1 MKPKELQRALSSRH
15 LNMIAI
21 GGAIGTGLFVA
32 SGATIAT
39 AGPGGALLA
48 YALIGFMVYLLM
60 QSLGEMA
67 TYIPVTGSFEEY
79 ATRYISPS
87 FGFATGWNY
96 WFNWSITIAA
106 ELVAA
111 AIVMK
116 FWFPDVPSHIWSGSF
131 LIAIFIINLFRVK
144 AYGESEFW
152 FASIKVCAIIFFIVL
167 GLAMIFGIISGN
179 DAGFSNW
186 VLQDGDKKAP
196 FVNGWLGV
204 FSVFIIAGFSFQ
216 GTEMVAVAAGETK
229 DPEKNIPKAINSI
242 FWRILLFYIL
252 AIAIIGTLV
261 AFNDPNLLKN
271 DDTDIAYSPFTMVFE
286 RAGIAVAASVMN
298 AVIFTAIFS
307 AGNSG
312 LYSSTRMLYALAR
325 SGKAPKIFGELNS
338 HGVPVY
344 ALCATAFVGLS
355 CFATSFM
362 GDGAAYGWLINLSA
376 MSGFILWISIAWS
389 HYNFRRA
396 YVAQGGDVKK
406 LTFYAKWFPFG
417 PIVALIMCS
426 VVIIAQ
432 GFDAFRSGA
441 SLTVI
446 LSGYIGLIA
455 FLLVWAIHK
464 LVTKSKAVNLTEANM
479 SRP

>member
-229 DPEKNIPKAINSI
+229 DPEKTSQK
-242 FWRILLFYIL
+242 R
-252 AIAIIGTLV
+252 
-261 AFNDPNLLKN
+261 
-271 DDTDIAYSPFTMVFE
+271 
-286 RAGIAVAASVMN
+286 
-298 AVIFTAIFS
+298 
-307 AGNSG
+307 
-312 LYSSTRMLYALAR
+312 STRF
-325 SGKAPKIFGELNS
+325 FGE
-338 HGVPVY
+338 
-344 ALCATAFVGLS
+344 F
-355 CFATSFM
+355 CFS
-362 GDGAAYGWLINLSA
+362 
-376 MSGFILWISIAWS
+376 
-389 HYNFRRA
+389 
-396 YVAQGGDVKK
+396 
-406 LTFYAKWFPFG
+406 TF
-417 PIVALIMCS
+417 
-426 VVIIAQ
+426 
-432 GFDAFRSGA
+432 
-441 SLTVI
+441 
-446 LSGYIGLIA
+446 
-455 FLLVWAIHK
+455 
-464 LVTKSKAVNLTEANM
+464 
-479 SRP
+479 